1 MNNTRQML
9 VALALG
15 ALGILG
21 LAVAVRGQAMN
32 PVAARQWYENAVKK
46 ITDQST
52 ADEIVAL
59 AKQCYRNGLTDEAM
73 AHAIEALRKDP
84 NDSRAKYLLFALAGP
99 VEGTTGTGEG
109 DDGGGGTPQAPTIT
123 DAEAD
128 AIYKAE
134 GDTVIRNFR
143 EIQGLLAR
151 RCGSVKCHGGNEKA
165 KWTLALKGGA
175 NRKSL
180 AQNFKTVYPYMDR
193 DNPAK
198 SVLVQKPLKG
208 PEGGHPTQVIRG
220 ESDPVYQR
228 IIKYIDTVKGDAEK
242 MWDQ

>member
-1 MNNTRQML
+1 MSHTRQML

-21 LAVAVRGQAMN
+21 LAVAVRGQAMD

-46 ITDQST
+46 ITDKST
-52 ADEIVAL
+52 ADEIFAL

-73 AHAIEALRKDP
+73 AHAIETLRKDA
-84 NDSRAKYLLFALAGP
+84 NDSRAKYLLFALAGTA
-99 VEGTTGTGEG
+99 ERTTGEG
-109 DDGGGGTPQAPTIT
+109 GEGDTPDATQAATIT
-123 DAEAD
+123 DADAD

-134 GDTVIRNFR
+134 GEAVIRDFR

-151 RCGSVKCHGGNEKA
+151 RCGSLKCHGGNEKA

-228 IIKYIDTVKGDAEK
+228 VIKYVDTVKSDAEK
-242 MWDQ
+242 MWDK